1 MVHSVTKLPVVRGVL
16 ESCLRIVSKH
26 QQRLISLDCSHVHC
40 QSCSIYLV
48 KTPKRIM
55 KHICM
60 NIMKGM
66 CKDIPFGLP
75 SVLYAIAIRVCL
87 PSDLYN
93 QSTKAKVTTKY
104 FIYHYRDWPKITL
117 MFILLLITRLM
128 YLEWKS
134 SLNQWSILVNLVETK
149 YLFCLKI
156 VHKILSLKSTI
167 FLDNLVLQNSLFK
180 DGRSLRRQYPNN
192 KVYSVS

>member
-1 MVHSVTKLPVVRGVL
+1 MRKPNSTEGQ
-16 ESCLRIVSKH
+16 SI
-26 QQRLISLDCSHVHC
+26 VHC

-93 QSTKAKVTTKY
+93 QSTKVTTKY

-180 DGRSLRRQYPNN
+180 DGRSLRIRSYPN